1 MVWRPASQKKEK
13 KREKGEGCWVEV
25 LDESTID
32 RPGLLCVSWQ
42 SNLGLDTTAQTCTVF
57 ES

>member
-1 MVWRPASQKKEK
+1 MVWHAASQKKGK
-13 KREKGEGCWVEV
+13 EKGKRRRVEV
-25 LDESTID
+25 LDESTTD